1 MLAWRERSWT
11 LRHATLAK
19 DIRLCV
25 CVVNRSKVGRSCFG
39 RHISSL
45 RRRAWVVWSE
55 TVLAARAPVR
65 GNWRIRARVLVVR
78 ILRRVSSVLSLA
90 RGLANTP
97 AVVVFIALSVRLAS
111 VDDAVHA
118 FVALGIAKIV
128 IDAETRAAARTA
140 TLALVVSRKGVSA
153 SKPAATL
160 VAGMR
165 ALAGV

>member
-1 MLAWRERSWT
+1 M
-11 LRHATLAK
+11 
-19 DIRLCV
+19 
-25 CVVNRSKVGRSCFG
+25 
-39 RHISSL
+39 
-45 RRRAWVVWSE
+45 
-55 TVLAARAPVR
+55 AARAPVR